1 MELAKIK
8 FRPSTG
14 EKRREKREKEK
25 GYPGNILEDYLYS
38 MLEE

>member
-8 FRPSTG
+8 FRSTTG
-14 EKRREKREKEK
+14 EKLREKREKEK
-25 GYPGNILEDYLYS
+25 EYLGNNLEDYLYS